1 VVIGMALVVVGA
13 LGTVHRSGVTW
24 AEWVVGV
31 VALPLL
37 MVGAG
42 GVVGRYRS
50 DPLRLTGPLATG
62 VNCLVIVALSGNGV
76 TGPAIELFYGVTL
89 LAAAWRG
96 QPDCEVT
103 VISNLALGRDDQV
116 GCPLFSLIDHSE
128 RRRRGRAVPAQP
140 ASPADAAVETPDWTW
155 PG

>member
-1 VVIGMALVVVGA
+1 MY
-13 LGTVHRSGVTW
+13 H
-24 AEWVVGV
+24 
-31 VALPLL
+31 
-37 MVGAG
+37 
-42 GVVGRYRS
+42 
-50 DPLRLTGPLATG
+50 
-62 VNCLVIVALSGNGV
+62 GV

-116 GCPLFSLIDHSE
+116 GCPLFSLIDHFE
-128 RRRRGRAVPAQP
+128 RRRRGRAVRAQP
-140 ASPADAAVETPDWTW
+140 ASPADTAVETSDWTW